1 MIFELRCLGLIC
13 HEIFFF
19 CVDLC
24 RQQQMATIPTAIKR
38 RGLKGVS
45 KDGVERINT
54 EKVCLYCGCTDE
66 DEKRFVRVDRM
77 KKGR

>member
-1 MIFELRCLGLIC
+1 
-13 HEIFFF
+13 
-19 CVDLC
+19 
-24 RQQQMATIPTAIKR
+24 MATIPNVAIKR

-45 KDGVERINT
+45 KDGIERINI